1 MAGDD
6 AWSLRRGRCGDVPGD
21 PLRVECLLL
30 RDEGRWSEIP
40 RRGLR
45 GRVVPFYRGWDPGY
59 SGLLTDLWA
68 REAQSVWRR
77 AVESFLRCA
86 QELGTMSLGEAV
98 SRRS

>member
-6 AWSLRRGRCGDVPGD
+6 AWSLRGDAARTCPVTLSASSVYYSGMRDVGR
-21 PLRVECLLL
+21 RTH
-30 RDEGRWSEIP
+30 DEDFGGGSF
-40 RRGLR
+40 
-45 GRVVPFYRGWDPGY
+45 PFYRGWDPGY
-59 SGLLTDLWA
+59 SGLLTDPWA
-68 REAQSVWRR
+68 REARSVGRC